1 MFVFK
6 ATAMPEN
13 RMDRKGISPIN
24 KYGQRDHK
32 EPLFAIQ
39 RTNMIAY
46 CKN

>member
-13 RMDRKGISPIN
+13 RMGRKGISPIN

-32 EPLFAIQ
+32 EPLSAIQ